1 MYVCVF
7 TCSCAPGWHMFVRV
21 CLRVGSHSVARAC
34 VHVCM
39 CVCVQKCLHQ
49 KASFFCAAV
58 AAELQTEMLLVIKK
72 NQSEKRIFGNQPAE
86 VPFFKQA
93 AVE

>member
-1 MYVCVF
+1 MCVF
-7 TCSCAPGWHMFVRV
+7 MCSRVPGWHMSVCV
-21 CLRVGSHSVARAC
+21 CLRVGVHSAARAC

-39 CVCVQKCLHQ
+39 CVCRSVCIRRL
-49 KASFFCAAV
+49 
-58 AAELQTEMLLVIKK
+58 AELQTEMLLVIKK

>member
-1 MYVCVF
+1 MCLRALVRLAGICLCVFASEWVCTVQHVPVFMFVCV
-7 TCSCAPGWHMFVRV
+7 CE
-21 CLRVGSHSVARAC
+21 
-34 VHVCM
+34 
-39 CVCVQKCLHQ
+39 CVQKCLHQ